1 MDLTAEFL
9 IYATL
14 FRLAIIGAG
23 VFAIV
28 LGYKLFVRG
37 VMPDGRTEGELH
49 AGEIRLTV
57 KNAAPGTCFA
67 LFGATMVSVMLI
79 QGNPELLF
87 DRTAADG
94 GAEHITLRG
103 EEPLPAPATAMNC
116 GGFCQYIG
124 GILQGSQ
131 DVDGAISQ
139 QAKAL
144 RPDESLADAA
154 KPLSHLAALYLAEPG
169 RIDTKLAGKAL
180 ALTEVVNQVAPR
192 DADNLAT
199 MAWAEWYLGDRDR
212 AQRAMARA
220 ADADARYAPDLDAMR
235 NNLR

>member
-37 VMPDGRTEGELH
+37 VMPEGRTQGEFD
-49 AGEIRLTV
+49 AGQIRLTV

-67 LFGATMVSVMLI
+67 LFGAAIVSVMLV

-87 DRTAADG
+87 DRTASDG
-94 GAEHITLRG
+94 SAEHITLRG
-103 EEPLPAPATAMNC
+103 EDPLPATATAVN
-116 GGFCQYIG
+116 GAGFRQYLD

-144 RPDESLADAA
+144 RPEESLADAA
-154 KPLSHLAALYLAEPG
+154 KPLSHLAALYLAEPS
-169 RIDTKLAGKAL
+169 RIDAELAGKAL
-180 ALTEVVNQVAPR
+180 ALTEVVNQIVPD
-192 DADNLAT
+192 DADNLAA

-212 AQRAMARA
+212 AERAMARA
-220 ADADARYAPDLDAMR
+220 AAADARYAPDLAAMR
-235 NNLR
+235 SPR

>member
-37 VMPDGRTEGELH
+37 VMPEGRTEGEFD
-49 AGEIRLTV
+49 AGQIRLTV

-67 LFGATMVSVMLI
+67 LFGAAMVSVMLI

-87 DRTAADG
+87 DSTTSDG

-103 EEPLPAPATAMNC
+103 EEPLPATASAIN
-116 GGFCQYIG
+116 GAGFRQFVD
-124 GILQGSQ
+124 GILQGSH
-131 DVDGAISQ
+131 DIDAAIDQ
-139 QAKAL
+139 QGQALKA
-144 RPDESLADAA
+144 DTALAAAA
-154 KPLSHLAALYLAEPG
+154 KPLTHLAALYLAEPG
-169 RIDTKLAGKAL
+169 RIDAELAGKAL
-180 ALTEVVNQVAPR
+180 ALTEVAHQVAPD

-212 AQRAMARA
+212 AERAMARA
-220 ADADARYAPDLDAMR
+220 AAADARFAPDLAAMR
-235 NNLR
+235 NPR

>member
-37 VMPDGRTEGELH
+37 VMPEGRTEGELD
-49 AGEIRLTV
+49 AGQIRLTV

-67 LFGATMVSVMLI
+67 LFGAAMVSVMVI

-87 DRTAADG
+87 DRTGPDG
-94 GAEHITLRG
+94 AAEHITLRG
-103 EEPLPAPATAMNC
+103 EQPPPAPASAMN
-116 GGFCQYIG
+116 GAGFRQYVD
-124 GILQGSQ
+124 GILRGSQ
-131 DVDGAISQ
+131 NVDAAIDQ
-139 QAKAL
+139 QAQAL

-169 RIDTKLAGKAL
+169 RIDAELAGKAL
-180 ALTEVVNQVAPR
+180 ALTEVVHQVAPD
-192 DADNLAT
+192 DADNLAI
-199 MAWAEWYLGDRDR
+199 MAWAQWYLGDRDR
-212 AQRAMARA
+212 AERAMERA
-220 ADADARYAPDLDAMR
+220 AAADARYAPDLADMR
-235 NNLR
+235 AR

>member
-9 IYATL
+9 IYTTL

-37 VMPDGRTEGELH
+37 VMPEGRTEGELD
-49 AGEIRLTV
+49 AGEIKLTV

-67 LFGATMVSVMLI
+67 LFGAVMVSVMLI

-87 DRTAADG
+87 DRTGSDG

-103 EEPLPAPATAMNC
+103 EEPLPVPAPAINGA
-116 GGFCQYIG
+116 GFRQYVDS
-124 GILQGSQ
+124 ILQGSS

-139 QAKAL
+139 QAQAL
-144 RPDESLADAA
+144 RPEESLADAA

-169 RIDTKLAGKAL
+169 RIDAELAGKAL
-180 ALTEVVNQVAPR
+180 ALTEVVNQVTPD
-192 DADNLAT
+192 DADNLAA
-199 MAWAEWYLGDRDR
+199 MAWAEWHLGDRDR
-212 AQRAMARA
+212 AERAMARA
-220 ADADARYAPDLDAMR
+220 AAADARYAPDLAAMR
-235 NNLR
+235 NLR

>member
-1 MDLTAEFL
+1 MDLAAGFL

-14 FRLAIIGAG
+14 FRLAIIAAG

-37 VMPDGRTEGELH
+37 VMPEGRTEGELD
-49 AGEIRLTV
+49 AGQIRLTV

-67 LFGATMVSVMLI
+67 LFGAAMVGVMLI

-87 DRTAADG
+87 DRTASDG

-103 EEPLPAPATAMNC
+103 EEPPPAPATAMN
-116 GGFCQYIG
+116 GPGFRQHID
-124 GILQGSQ
+124 GILQGST
-131 DVDGAISQ
+131 DIDGAISD
-139 QAKAL
+139 QARAL
-144 RPDESLADAA
+144 RQDEPLVDAA
-154 KPLSHLAALYLAEPG
+154 RPLSHLAALYLAEPD
-169 RIDTKLAGKAL
+169 RIDAELAGKAL
-180 ALTEVVNQVAPR
+180 ALTEVVNQVAPN

-212 AQRAMARA
+212 AERAMAKAAA
-220 ADADARYAPDLDAMR
+220 ADGRYAPDLAEMR
-235 NNLR
+235 NPR

>member
-37 VMPDGRTEGELH
+37 VMPEGRTEGELD

-67 LFGATMVSVMLI
+67 LFGAAMVSVMLI

-87 DRTAADG
+87 DRTASDG
-94 GAEHITLRG
+94 AAEHIRLRG
-103 EEPLPAPATAMNC
+103 EDPLPATATAIN
-116 GGFCQYIG
+116 GAGFRQFVD
-124 GILQGSQ
+124 GILQGSH
-131 DVDGAISQ
+131 DIDAAISQ
-139 QAKAL
+139 QAQALKA
-144 RPDESLADAA
+144 DTALAVAA
-154 KPLSHLAALYLAEPG
+154 KPLTRLAALYLAEPD

-180 ALTEVVNQVAPR
+180 ALTEVVHQVAPD

-199 MAWAEWYLGDRDR
+199 MAWTEWYLGDRHR
-212 AQRAMARA
+212 AERAMAKA
-220 ADADARYAPDLDAMR
+220 AEVDGSYTPDLADMR
-235 NNLR
+235 AR